1 MTIDEHRIEQL
12 ARQLGN
18 DRGSGVDPDATA
30 EAVVAR
36 LRSHANRERRW
47 TVEFKVLRAAA
58 AIILV
63 VGSGLVLNEA
73 RQQPSGP
80 SSLGVPV
87 ALEGLGT
94 SELEQVLDS
103 LDYEAPTSEFAAGGL
118 NDLSEGELQ
127 ELLATMEG

>member
-1 MTIDEHRIEQL
+1 MDERRIEQL
-12 ARQLGN
+12 ARHLGD
-18 DRGSGVDPDATA
+18 DRGNGVDPDAMA

-47 TVEFKVLRAAA
+47 AIEFKVLRAAA
-58 AIILV
+58 VIILI

-80 SSLGVPV
+80 SSFGVPV

-94 SELEQVLDS
+94 NELEQVLDS
-103 LDYEAPTSEFAAGGL
+103 LDYEAPTSEFVASGL
-118 NDLSEGELQ
+118 NDLSESELQ

>member
-1 MTIDEHRIEQL
+1 MTMDERRIEQL
-12 ARQLGN
+12 ARKLGY

-36 LRSHANRERRW
+36 LRNHTNRERRW
-47 TVEFKVLRAAA
+47 TIEFKVLRAAA
-58 AIILV
+58 VIILV
-63 VGSGLVLNEA
+63 LGSGLVLNEA

-80 SSLGVPV
+80 PSFGVPV
-87 ALEGLGT
+87 ALQGLGT

-103 LDYEAPTSEFAAGGL
+103 LDYEAPTSEFVAGDL
-118 NDLSEGELQ
+118 NDLSESELQ